1 MREHEAVNGASNGWH
16 LNPVTDEDLEAG
28 HTQFQRWHMDAP
40 LYEREPPHFT
50 ALRAV
55 RLPKGPDIT
64 IQWDDGSGLSMKS
77 PPGRTLFFSNCQL
90 YGMLSEEEKVTA
102 ENSWAEYAPYPY
114 MWMENCKGNNN
125 GLGVVAQ
132 GKEHKMEEMPEWK
145 EESIRRVSDELI
157 IWSCQMG

>member
-1 MREHEAVNGASNGWH
+1 
-16 LNPVTDEDLEAG
+16 
-28 HTQFQRWHMDAP
+28 MDAP

-64 IQWDDGSGLSMKS
+64 VQWDDGSGLCMKT

-90 YGMLSEEEKVTA
+90 YGLLSEEEKCTA
-102 ENSWAEYAPYPY
+102 ENSWVEYAPYPY

-125 GLGVVAQ
+125 GLSVVPQ
-132 GKEHKMEEMPEWK
+132 GREHKMEEMPEWK
-145 EESIRRVSDELI
+145 EEFIKRVSFGAVSSFLYERTIMLI
-157 IWSCQMG
+157 FLLVSLCLDHTEWRESAADSWHVCA